1 MYTWEE
7 VQCREPTILMRPQS
21 AHGPTSGQPTK
32 TATVA
37 THNMSY
43 KLGLTLGTTLGQ
55 GYTTVG
61 TPK

>member
-7 VQCREPTILMRPQS
+7 VQCREPIILIRPQS

-37 THNMSY
+37 THNMSN
-43 KLGLTLGTTLGQ
+43 KLGLTTLGQ